1 MAHTSYSPVRLIGGY
16 RKHKIVL
23 QVLPGN
29 GAKEP
34 LRITVHQNKDE
45 HGVWQAPNIFFNRN
59 LDALLNED
67 YALQI
72 GAALIMASQ
81 AAKRMNMDYTSTRKR

>member
-1 MAHTSYSPVRLIGGY
+1 MAHTSYSPVRLIGRY

-34 LRITVHQNKDE
+34 LRLTVHQKPDE
-45 HGVWQAPNIFFNRN
+45 HGVWQAPNIFFNRH
-59 LDALLNED
+59 LDALLSED
-67 YALQI
+67 QALQI
-72 GAALIMASQ
+72 GTALIMASQ
-81 AAKRMNMDYTSTRKR
+81 SAKRMNTDYTSTRKR